1 MIKIYLTLKH
11 HFRMGEKL
19 LELFFIENDFAK
31 HFGRCHNSISY
42 FVLHVTVIHQNDTF
56 SVLQEKS

>member
-1 MIKIYLTLKH
+1 
-11 HFRMGEKL
+11 MGEKL

-42 FVLHVTVIHQNDTF
+42 FVLDVTVIHQNDTF